1 MVSDIGF
8 EWWAV
13 LCGAKM
19 NLMGPL
25 QLGIFHD
32 PTIPTEKQTKHAA
45 AATQPISWV

>member
-1 MVSDIGF
+1 MVGS
-8 EWWAV
+8 AV
-13 LCGAKM
+13 WGQELESM